1 MWPTF
6 TEVKRNNDSGHCERY
21 FLNMFTSIKVNGTY
35 KNPNG
40 VGIRRSRLF

>member
-6 TEVKRNNDSGHCERY
+6 TEEKRNNDSGHSEGN
-21 FLNMFTSIKVNGTY
+21 FLNLFTSIKENGTY

>member
-6 TEVKRNNDSGHCERY
+6 TEVKRNNDSGHCEGY
-21 FLNMFTSIKVNGTY
+21 FLTSIKVNGTY

-40 VGIRRSRLF
+40 VGIRRSRLSW